1 MTCLSFT
8 GGLLIAML
16 SAAAQA
22 APPANARELYHDY
35 CSVCHGDRGDG
46 RSRARQG
53 LTPPPRDFT
62 APGMLDEVPRA
73 RMIDSVLNGRPGT
86 AMVGWK
92 TRLSKAQAEAVVDY
106 IREDLSRATAAPS
119 KPAPQPPAGK
129 LAAKAPAPANLPHGD
144 FTAGKALYVANC
156 SVCHGNEGMGNGPR
170 AYFIFPKPRDFT
182 SEGARLAM
190 ADAAVLSR
198 AIRDGVQGKEMPAWG
213 KVLTEQQLAD
223 VTRYVHQTFIKGS
236 AAR

>member
-1 MTCLSFT
+1 MTCLLSIA
-8 GGLLIAML
+8 GLAMAML
-16 SAAAQA
+16 YGVAQA
-22 APPANARELYHDY
+22 AQPVDARELYHQY

-62 APGMLDEVPRA
+62 APDMLEEMPRA

-92 TRLSKAQAEAVVDY
+92 TRLSKAQAEAVVDF
-106 IREDLSRATAAPS
+106 IRTDLGRGGAPAM
-119 KPAPQPPAGK
+119 PAHPDKA
-129 LAAKAPAPANLPHGD
+129 AAKRRAAVPPGNLA
-144 FTAGKALYVANC
+144 AGKALFEANC
-156 SVCHGNEGMGNGPR
+156 STCHGMQGTGDGPR
-170 AYFIFPKPRDFT
+170 AYFIFPRPRDFT

-190 ADAAVLSR
+190 ADASVLSR

-213 KVLTEQQLAD
+213 KVFTEQQLAD
-223 VTRYVHQTFIKGS
+223 VTVYVHRTFIKGGTG
-236 AAR
+236 R